1 MIKFRIL
8 VTAALPYANGPAHI
22 GHAIGAYIPADIY
35 TRYHRMVGNDV
46 IYICGTDEHG
56 TPISVTAE
64 QEKVNPKKVV
74 DKYHK
79 IISES
84 FNRLGITF
92 DNFSGTT
99 HGKHYEIAQGFFTTI
114 LDKGLIYPKEV
125 SRPFCPSCQRF
136 LPDRYVRGVCPK
148 CGAADQRGDQCEEC
162 GKQLEPDELKKPYCS
177 ICHTTPE
184 MKVTKHWYFKL
195 SKFSGKLKK
204 WIQANKHW
212 PDNSRNFCLS
222 WIREGLEDRAI
233 TRDMKWGIPV
243 PLKEAKGKVL
253 YVWFDA
259 PIGYISATEEW
270 GRKKKRKDWKKY
282 WTDASIVH
290 FIGKDN
296 IPFHGIIWPA
306 MLMAEGEYKLP
317 WQIASNEY
325 LNLEGKKMSTS
336 RGWVVW
342 LGDALDAV
350 DPDMLRYYLISIN
363 PAKHDSDFCWK
374 QLQTRVNNE
383 LNDVLGNFVHRTLTF
398 TQRFFKGR
406 VPARGKLDKRDKEVL
421 KRIEKAPQVVGNL
434 IAEFQFQKAL
444 KELMALAQL
453 GNQYFNEKAPW
464 KLMKEDEAKAGTCLN
479 ICLNLNKCISV
490 LAAPM
495 LPFTSETIWKSL
507 NLKGSVHKQKWKE
520 AGKATLSGKIGVPK
534 PIFRK
539 IEDEEVQAQLDRL
552 GYVKETKEAKLV
564 TFEDFEKLDLRVGKV
579 LKAEKIKG
587 KDKLLKLEVDTGEK
601 RTIVAGVGDAYTPE
615 EIKGKEIIVLTNL
628 EPKKICGIES
638 QGMLLAAEAGKKWTV
653 LTPDKKSKPGSKIC

>member
-1 MIKFRIL
+1 MIRFRIL

-22 GHAIGAYIPADIY
+22 GHAIGAYIPADVY

-64 QEKVNPKKVV
+64 REGVNPKRVV
-74 DKYHK
+74 DKYHG
-79 IISES
+79 IIADS
-84 FNRLGITF
+84 FERLGISF
-92 DNFSGTT
+92 DNFSGTARPI
-99 HGKHYEIAQGFFTTI
+99 HYKHAQEFFTTI
-114 LDKGLIYPKEV
+114 LEKGLIYPKEV
-125 SRPFCPSCQRF
+125 SRPFCPSCKRF
-136 LPDRYVRGVCPK
+136 LPDRYVKGICPK
-148 CGAADQRGDQCEEC
+148 CMAEDQRGDQCEEC
-162 GKQLEPDELKKPYCS
+162 GKQLEPDELKKPYCAL
-177 ICHTTPE
+177 CHTPPE
-184 MKVTKHWYFKL
+184 MKKTKHWYFKL
-195 SKFSGKLKK
+195 SKFSAKLNR
-204 WIQANKHW
+204 WIQSNRHW

-233 TRDMKWGIPV
+233 TRDLKWGIPV
-243 PLKEAKGKVL
+243 PLKEAAGKVL

-259 PIGYISATEEW
+259 PIGYISSTEEW
-270 GRKKKRKDWKKY
+270 GKRCKRDWKKY

-306 MLMAEGEYKLP
+306 MLMAQGGYKLP

-350 DPDMLRYYLISIN
+350 DPDMLRYYLLSIN
-363 PAKHDSDFCWK
+363 PAKHDADFSWK
-374 QLQTRVNNE
+374 ELQTRVNNE

-398 TQRFFKGR
+398 TQRFFDGT
-406 VPARGKLDKRDKEVL
+406 VPARGELDKRDKEVL
-421 KRIEKAPQVVGNL
+421 ARIEKAPLAIGNL
-434 IAEFQFQKAL
+434 IAGFEFQKAL
-444 KELMALAQL
+444 KELMLLAQL

-464 KLMKEDEAKAGTCLN
+464 KLVKEDMDMAGTCLN
-479 ICLNLNKCISV
+479 ICLNLNRCIGI
-490 LAAPM
+490 LGAPM
-495 LPFTSETIWKSL
+495 LPFTAETIWKSL
-507 NLKGSVHKQKWKE
+507 GEKGSVHEQDWKG
-520 AGKATLSGKIGVPK
+520 AGEPTLSGKIGVPR

-552 GYVKETKEAKLV
+552 GYAEESKEAKYV

-587 KDKLLKLEVDTGEK
+587 SDKLLKLEVDIGER
-601 RTIVAGVGDAYTPE
+601 RTLVGGIGDSYTPAK
-615 EIKGKEIIVLTNL
+615 IKGKEIIVLANL
-628 EPKKICGIES
+628 EPKKIRGIES
-638 QGMLLAAEAGKKWTV
+638 QGMLLAVESGKGYTV
-653 LTPDKKSKPGSKIC
+653 LTPDKESKPGSKVC